1 MYCVLCIVVIRN
13 TYCVLCIVYC
23 VILVIRNTVIR
34 NTACAYVRSNITVRV
49 YVCACCITV
58 CAHARVLNG
67 WLIGLQKHRR
77 LYPRLILRRLAPK
90 GSEDY
95 GRSGTLLQSRQ
106 NDIHKD
112 ALLVRRP

>member
-1 MYCVLCIVVIRN
+1 MYCVIP
-13 TYCVLCIVYC
+13 
-23 VILVIRNTVIR
+23 VIRNTVIR

-49 YVCACCITV
+49 YVCAYTCVRVVLPRACCITV

-67 WLIGLQKHRR
+67 WLIGPQKHRR
-77 LYPRLILRRLAPK
+77 LYPRSILRRLVPK

-95 GRSGTLLQSRQ
+95 SRSGTPLRSRQ

-112 ALLVRRP
+112 VLLVRRP